1 VPSSAEEL
9 RERGRRAV
17 PSVAEELR
25 ERWRRLRLPA
35 GLPPLTR
42 SLRFAVVLLDEED
55 AGFTLVVEPDWSVT
69 PADQVHDVVHDGALA
84 APVELVHAIC
94 TGALDPGHAAAAGA
108 LNGTMATQSVLAYLL
123 EAVAIVDVAAAHEGG
138 P

>member
-1 VPSSAEEL
+1 MPSSAEEL
-9 RERGRRAV
+9 REHCRRVV
-17 PSVAEELR
+17 PSVAEDLR

-35 GLPPLTR
+35 GLPPL
-42 SLRFAVVLLDEED
+42 SEPLRFAVVLLDEED
-55 AGFTLVVEPDWSVT
+55 AGFTLVVGADWSVAPT
-69 PADQVHDVVHDGALA
+69 DLDHDVVHDGALA

-94 TGALDPGHAAAAGA
+94 TGALDPGHAAAARA

-123 EAVAIVDVAAAHEGG
+123 EAVAIVDMAAAHDGD